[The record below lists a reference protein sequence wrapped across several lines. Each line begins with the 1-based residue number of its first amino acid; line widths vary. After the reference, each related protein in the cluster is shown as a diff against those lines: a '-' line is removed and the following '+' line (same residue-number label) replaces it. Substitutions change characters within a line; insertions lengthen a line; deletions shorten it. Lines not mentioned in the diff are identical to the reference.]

1 MEKLLQ
7 KAAELHGQGYNC
19 AQAVMLPFCEVLG
32 VDETLFKRAAEGF
45 GAGMGN
51 RLQACGALSGAV
63 MVAGLACADVKDPAS
78 KKSTYEVCS
87 RISEQFV
94 AECGSSVCAEI
105 KGIDG
110 KPLCSCEAC
119 IACGVRLAAEV
130 LKDQ

>member
-1 MEKLLQ
+1 MENLLQ
-7 KAAELHGQGYNC
+7 KAGELHKLGYNC
-19 AQAVMLPFCEVLG
+19 AQAVALPFCKKLG
-32 VDETLFKRAAEGF
+32 VDESLMKRAAEGF

-63 MVAGLACADVKDPAS
+63 MVAGLACADVNDPAS
-78 KKSTYEVCS
+78 KKDTYEVCG

-105 KGIDG
+105 KGNDG
-110 KPLCSCEAC
+110 EPLCSCDEC

-130 LKDQ
+130 LEEN